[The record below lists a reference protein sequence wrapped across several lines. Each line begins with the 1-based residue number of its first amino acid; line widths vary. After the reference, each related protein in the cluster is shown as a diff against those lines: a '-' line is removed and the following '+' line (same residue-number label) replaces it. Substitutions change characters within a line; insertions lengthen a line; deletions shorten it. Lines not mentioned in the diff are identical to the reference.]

1 MAVSFEVAPTPA
13 EVETNVDPVDLA
25 NGEPTE
31 ANEAPATV
39 VESEPGKPV
48 SLEPGTQ
55 LAQVEGDQPKPTVDP
70 ELLRKW
76 EQDCNEATKQH
87 EITIEQT
94 KALMVELDKQ
104 ISYKTDELKSIKD
117 EKKGA
122 VERLIRL
129 ESKGPEF
136 PPKPQPKPV
145 VATGSAGEPT
155 VGNPTT
161 AEVKEPNTDNSWRLV
176 PTVKILEGIERLGQK
191 KMDSIVDTFPTLGDL
206 EDIRGEAS
214 KEFVHFAE
222 KLPDGIGKTIAD
234 KIEERMMDEIA
245 KFSVGLKVVSPPTD
259 VEEADTDDTDDIP
272 PEDINQ
278 ETGEVITHDVEYE
291 DVDDDSEVDSEEVD
305 ALADL

>member
-1 MAVSFEVAPTPA
+1 MAVSFEVAPTS

-25 NGEPTE
+25 NGEPIE
-31 ANEAPATV
+31 ADQADTV
-39 VESEPGKPV
+39 VTATQVLPDKEVELKPGWVGESIKEM
-48 SLEPGTQ
+48 L
-55 LAQVEGDQPKPTVDP
+55 VDP

-76 EQDCNEATKQH
+76 DQDCNEATKQH

-129 ESKGPEF
+129 EAKGPEF

-145 VATGSAGEPT
+145 VASGSAGEPT
-155 VGNPTT
+155 EGNTTT
-161 AEVKEPNTDNSWRLV
+161 AEVKEPNTDDSWRLV

-191 KMDSIVDTFPTLGDL
+191 KMDSIVDAFPTLGDL

-214 KEFVHFAE
+214 KGFVHFAE

-259 VEEADTDDTDDIP
+259 VEEQLEEAIEKADEIIDGDEP
-272 PEDINQ
+272 
-278 ETGEVITHDVEYE
+278 EYE
-291 DVDDDSEVDSEEVD
+291 DVDDSEVDSEEAD